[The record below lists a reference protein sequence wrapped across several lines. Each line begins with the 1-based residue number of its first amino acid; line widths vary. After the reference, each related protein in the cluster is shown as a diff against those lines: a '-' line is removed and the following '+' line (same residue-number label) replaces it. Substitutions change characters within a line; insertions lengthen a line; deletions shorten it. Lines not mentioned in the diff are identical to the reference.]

1 MCSLEGAVADG
12 GSRAAAVAVV
22 VGFALL
28 KSSVDALMVSAFTK
42 KTVRSGDARS
52 ASKQETQRR
61 AGFFLL
67 RRVFSAIIV
76 VVVILIM
83 TTSATP
89 GDGDGPNTR
98 FGKGGGATRMHID

>member
-1 MCSLEGAVADG
+1 MCSLAGAVADG

-42 KTVRSGDARS
+42 KTVRSGVDARS

-67 RRVFSAIIV
+67 RRVFSAIV
-76 VVVILIM
+76 VVVTPIM
-83 TTSATP
+83 NNSATT
-89 GDGDGPNTR
+89 GDGDGPNTSSLS
-98 FGKGGGATRMHID
+98 